1 MVERGLTNMQA
12 IQTATGWAAECIG
25 LASEIGTI
33 EKGKQ
38 ADIIVVDGD
47 PLRNIGVLRDREAIK
62 LVMRAGVAYV
72 DRIPAAVPVAV

>member
-1 MVERGLTNMQA
+1 MQA

-25 LASEIGTI
+25 LSKEIGTV

-38 ADIIVVDGD
+38 ADLLAVAGD
-47 PLRNIGVLRDREAIK
+47 PLRGVGVLQDREAIK

-72 DRIPAAVPVAV
+72 DKLPAAVPVAA